1 MSFHPLHAAK
11 IPSRKPLTP
20 PKLPQKAPSLLN
32 LAEADRFKDLLLFAK
47 AQVEGYFSG
56 KHKSPH
62 FGSDVEFAEHKEYV
76 SGEDVSNI
84 DWRVY
89 GRSKRLYVRQYKE
102 ETDMVAYLL
111 VDTSASMQYKGRG
124 LETKLQHA
132 LKITAVLSYLVMRQG
147 DKASLTLFS
156 DRVLKFLP
164 PSGTKRHLY
173 HLLGELE
180 AARPSARTDIAA
192 AVRECGSLCKKRGC
206 LIILSDFL
214 GETGELFDALGKFL
228 HRRYD
233 VLLMQ
238 IMDPD
243 ELDLPN
249 IDIAQFIDMETGEQ
263 VEVEPDE
270 IRRAYRENMDAL
282 IAELSE
288 RANRRHLR
296 HALVHTQNPYLQAIE
311 AWLGFRG
318 VVRP

>member
-1 MSFHPLHAAK
+1 MSIPPLQAAK
-11 IPSRKPLTP
+11 LPSRKPLRP
-20 PKLPQKAPSLLN
+20 PPLPGAAPSLLN
-32 LAEADRFKDLLLFAK
+32 LEEADRFKDLLLFAK

-76 SGEDVSNI
+76 SGQDISNI

-89 GRSKRLYVRQYKE
+89 GRTKRLFVRQYKE

-132 LKITAVLSYLVMRQG
+132 LKITAVLSYLMMRQG

-164 PSGTKRHLY
+164 PSGTRRHL
-173 HLLGELE
+173 HNLLGELE
-180 AARPSARTDIAA
+180 AARPTARTDIAA
-192 AVRECGSLCKKRGC
+192 AARECGSLFKKRGC

-214 GETGELFDALGKFL
+214 GDTRELFDALGQFL

-233 VLLMQ
+233 VLLLQ
-238 IMDPD
+238 IIDPD

-270 IRRAYRENMDAL
+270 IRRAYRENMEAL
-282 IAELSE
+282 IAKLSE

-296 HALVHTQNPYLQAIE
+296 HALIDTRHPYLQAIE

-318 VVRP
+318 VVRQ

>member
-1 MSFHPLHAAK
+1 MSFPPLQAAK
-11 IPSRKPLTP
+11 LPMRRPLKPP
-20 PKLPQKAPSLLN
+20 PLPGAAPSLLN
-32 LAEADRFKDLLLFAK
+32 LEEADRFKDLLLFAK

-76 SGEDVSNI
+76 SGEDVGNI

-89 GRSKRLYVRQYKE
+89 GRTKRLFVRQYKE

-132 LKITAVLSYLVMRQG
+132 LKITAVLSYLMMRQG
-147 DKASLTLFS
+147 DKASLTLFA

-164 PSGTKRHLY
+164 PSGTRRHLY

-180 AARPSARTDIAA
+180 AARPSSKTNLAA
-192 AVRECGSLCKKRGC
+192 AARECASLFKKRGC

-214 GETGELFDALGKFL
+214 GDTRELFDALGQFL

-233 VLLMQ
+233 VLLLQ
-238 IMDPD
+238 IIDPD

-270 IRRAYRENMDAL
+270 IRRAYRENMEEL
-282 IAELSE
+282 IAKLSE

-296 HALVHTQNPYLQAIE
+296 HALIDTRHPYLQAIE

-318 VVRP
+318 VVRQ